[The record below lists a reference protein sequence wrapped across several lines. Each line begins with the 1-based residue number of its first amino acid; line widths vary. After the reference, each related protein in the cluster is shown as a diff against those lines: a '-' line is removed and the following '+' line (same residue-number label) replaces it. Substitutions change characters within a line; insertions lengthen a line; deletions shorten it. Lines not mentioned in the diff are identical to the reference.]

1 MGASHS
7 SSPMRSP
14 DFFSRSANPMAE
26 LWNERIER
34 MPREEMR
41 ALQLERLKRQVA
53 YNYAGSAFYQEKMDG
68 ARIKPEDIRS
78 FEDFA
83 HVPLMD
89 KDEHRKVQERSLGRR
104 RSSPR
109 PRSAST

>member
-1 MGASHS
+1 
-7 SSPMRSP
+7 
-14 DFFSRSANPMAE
+14 MAE

-53 YNYAGSAFYQEKMDG
+53 YNYSSSLFYREKMDG

-83 HVPLMD
+83 RVPLMD
-89 KDEHRKVQERSLGRR
+89 KDEHRKAQERSLAEYG
-104 RSSPR
+104 SPTALLACA
-109 PRSAST
+109 PPEQSARASATSGPTG